1 MTYSLTWEDSHM
13 LDLHGIS
20 RASFDLVVA
29 EEVTSQAVYERKYRH
44 ALEYPGEQS
53 GPTGGIGY
61 DFGTQTKAQIR
72 ADWADKV
79 DAAMLSILLG
89 ASGKRGEAAAAYCRA
104 TRGQVDIPWP
114 VALDVFANHDLPR
127 YLAILERYCP
137 GAGELGP
144 DCKGVLWSIAFNRD
158 AAGFVKPGARYAEM
172 REIRACVAS
181 GDLARIPGLIR
192 SMQRLWPKTSGLYRR
207 RETEARLFE
216 KGLAE
221 HHPDQ
226 HERLEHVAPAPDP
239 DVVVQVQARLRELGY
254 YDTGAVD
261 GQLVPKGRTEAAIL
275 SFRHEHDLPLVPGI
289 DDDLLAALARAE
301 PRKVAEVRANA
312 TTQDLREQGVQ
323 TISITD
329 QVKRWAGSL
338 FGTGGSLSVAG
349 LLAWI
354 TDKASAVSGAKDA
367 VGGLGIPP
375 QAIVWLLAA
384 VVVLAIVA
392 GLGVLI
398 WSVAHKIEVKRLADY
413 RTGKNT

>member
-1 MTYSLTWEDSHM
+1 M
-13 LDLHGIS
+13 
-20 RASFDLVVA
+20 
-29 EEVTSQAVYERKYRH
+29 
-44 ALEYPGEQS
+44 
-53 GPTGGIGY
+53 
-61 DFGTQTKAQIR
+61 
-72 ADWADKV
+72 
-79 DAAMLSILLG
+79 
-89 ASGKRGEAAAAYCRA
+89 
-104 TRGQVDIPWP
+104 
-114 VALDVFANHDLPR
+114 
-127 YLAILERYCP
+127 
-137 GAGELGP
+137 
-144 DCKGVLWSIAFNRD
+144 LWSIAFNRD
-158 AAGFVKPGARYAEM
+158 AAGFVKPGARCAEM
-172 REIRACVAS
+172 REIRACVAG

-226 HERLEHVAPAPDP
+226 HERLEHVASAPDP

-312 TTQDLREQGVQ
+312 TTQDLREQGVE

-375 QAIVWLLAA
+375 LAIAWLLAA
-384 VVVLAIVA
+384 VLVLAIVA

>member
-1 MTYSLTWEDSHM
+1 M

-20 RASFDLVVA
+20 HASFDLVVA
-29 EEVTSQAVYERKYRH
+29 SEVTSQAVYERKYRH
-44 ALEYPGEQS
+44 VLEYPGEES

-61 DFGTQTKAQIR
+61 DFGTQTRAQIKV
-72 ADWADKV
+72 DWGDKV
-79 DAAMLSILLG
+79 DAGMLRILLG
-89 ASGKRGEAAAAYCRA
+89 ASGKRGDAAASYSRA
-104 TRGQVDIPWP
+104 TRGQIDIPWD
-114 VALDVFANHDLPR
+114 VALDVFCNHDLPR

-137 GAGELGP
+137 GAGALGP
-144 DCKGVLWSIAFNRD
+144 DCKGVLFSIAFNRD
-158 AAGFVKPGARYAEM
+158 AAGFVKGAPRYAEM

-192 SMQRLWPKTSGLYRR
+192 SMQRLWPKTSGLYAR

-216 KGLAE
+216 KGLAT
-221 HHPDQ
+221 HHPDE
-226 HERLEHVAPAPDP
+226 HARLEAMPPAPDP
-239 DVVVQVQARLRELGY
+239 DLVVQVQTRLRELGY

-275 SFRHEHDLPLVPGI
+275 AFRHEHDLPLKPGI
-289 DDDLLAALARAE
+289 DDDLLAAMARAE
-301 PRKVAEVRANA
+301 PRQVSEIRASA

-323 TISITD
+323 TIAITD
-329 QVKRWAGSL
+329 QIKGWAGKL
-338 FGTGGSLSVAG
+338 FGGSSVLGGGGV
-349 LLAWI
+349 LAWL
-354 TDKASAVSGAKDA
+354 TDKATAVSSARDA

-375 QAIVWLLAA
+375 AAIAWLLAG

-398 WSVAHKIEVKRLADY
+398 WVVAHKIEIKRVADY